1 MQESER
7 EGWSAKEREWERE
20 RREWT
25 AREQRFMQ
33 LSVGAEE
40 HGVGGGGA
48 VPQELLR
55 DAYSDDDDD
64 SEAELSEYELPGAP
78 K

>member
-1 MQESER
+1 MVSEGAR
-7 EGWSAKEREWERE
+7 VG
-20 RREWT
+20 
-25 AREQRFMQ
+25 AREAGVD
-33 LSVGAEE
+33 SAGAAL
-40 HGVGGGGA
+40 HAAVGGRGGARRGRGGA